1 MVQLCI
7 LSGSMAGS
15 LQVVRRFPFR
25 IGRAADNDL
34 CFDATGVWD
43 HHFMLNLQRNEGFML
58 ETIDKALAAVN
69 DHPQSSTRLKNGDVI
84 SFGSAKVQFWLSD
97 PVQRGLRARELFFW
111 TLLILVTLGQAALV
125 YFLLGLG

>member
-1 MVQLCI
+1 
-7 LSGSMAGS
+7 
-15 LQVVRRFPFR
+15 
-25 IGRAADNDL
+25 
-34 CFDATGVWD
+34 
-43 HHFMLNLQRNEGFML
+43 MLNLQRNEGFML